1 MALTDF
7 TRDFS
12 NVIERAGGVFVDDGG
27 QWRDMG
33 VVKNVQI
40 SFSPV
45 QTEADV
51 GGRQKMLAADVT
63 IEFVM
68 QQTSATELAALV
80 DVIDASGSGLKFK
93 VTEDKVGAS
102 GAAAASGMTI
112 SNATASVNGT
122 IMFDSSESN
131 LSFSIAGR
139 LSTADLA
146 AFLSGADTNF
156 GA

>member
-68 QQTSATELAALV
+68 QQN
-80 DVIDASGSGLKFK
+80 IYQPQ
-93 VTEDKVGAS
+93 
-102 GAAAASGMTI
+102 
-112 SNATASVNGT
+112 
-122 IMFDSSESN
+122 
-131 LSFSIAGR
+131 AG
-139 LSTADLA
+139 
-146 AFLSGADTNF
+146 FI
-156 GA
+156 